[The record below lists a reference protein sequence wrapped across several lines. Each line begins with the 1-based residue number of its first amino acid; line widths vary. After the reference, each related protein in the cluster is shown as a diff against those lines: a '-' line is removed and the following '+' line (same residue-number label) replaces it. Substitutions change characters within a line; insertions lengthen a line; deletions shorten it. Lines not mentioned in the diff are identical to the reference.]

1 MFIRINPHLFL
12 LQGSKGGRIPY
23 ANSLLIQDEITAI
36 IDTGADVE
44 DLERVAEEFSPD
56 LVINTHFHID
66 HSRGNYFF
74 PKAKILAHEWDAHVM
89 GSQERFIAATGLTG
103 LEDEYFGKFY
113 PRGLK
118 PYEVEGS
125 LKDGDLLDF
134 GATKLRVL
142 HTPGHTPG
150 HLALYHEEEEILFA
164 GDIDLTSFGPWYGN
178 PDADI
183 DEFRESIK
191 KVRDLKPRLVLSGH
205 LEPVSENITE
215 RFNLYL
221 DVLEKRDE
229 QLLELLKEPKTMEEI
244 VDAKLIYRKHPEPVA
259 VYRRFEELMLVKHL
273 KELENRGLLTKEE
286 EYYRAC

>member
-74 PKAKILAHEWDAHVM
+74 PKAKIIAHEWDAHVL
-89 GSQERFIAATGLTG
+89 GSLERFIAATGLTG
-103 LEDEYFGKFY
+103 LENEYFGKFY
-113 PRGLK
+113 PRGLV

-134 GATKLRVL
+134 GTTKLRVI

-150 HLALYHEEEEILFA
+150 HLAFYHEEEEILFA

-178 PDADI
+178 PEANIKD
-183 DEFRESIK
+183 FRESIK

-205 LEPVSENITE
+205 LEPLSENITE

-221 DVLEKRDE
+221 EVLEKRDE

-244 VDAKLIYRKHPEPVA
+244 VDAKLIYRKHPEPVV
-259 VYRRFEELMLVKHL
+259 VYRRFEELMVVKHL
-273 KELENRGLLTKEE
+273 RELENRGLLLKEG